1 MPFTASESAFMASL
15 FADLDASIFDE
26 QLSPGSSKRPSP
38 QSSQVALKVR
48 SRQSSLQKQLPLSRA
63 SSVKLSQSPSP
74 SKRASKKARRVES
87 LPTWG
92 EANRADEIKAATE
105 HLLHHA
111 DDWMQDLLSPSP
123 KGVKILQKSGKGV
136 ASSPGKHTKHSVSPT
151 SSFSRTRVSQEEP
164 RRYTRCIISEV
175 IDTHYTPKRYLEIPA
190 NHPYTTKGVLPETVT
205 SAMQRRQKVL
215 YLYELEKIETT
226 SSQESQNGKQKQG
239 RRCQVKLRDEWLT
252 TPTRSGDIVHLIGE
266 WKEEA
271 DEQLGQRDKQKI
283 EVDLDDPEEALWSEM
298 QDMPTSSPVTCKKML
313 PTLTL
318 ASSVQSIDQY
328 QDTSSSSIIDNLLI
342 LHPDV
347 LLSATAVST
356 VIRCTRRSYLQ
367 SKVKVSGPSGEDAP
381 SESLLMGKMLHE
393 VLQSCL
399 TGRPKLPKEHSTHL
413 KSAADDDR
421 QESPFPVVWRGPKPT
436 NFSATFVKEQIES
449 QVQCSLEDILT
460 AGLDTNSAA
469 DKLWEAAAP
478 FGQFAKSY
486 LVPGEDG
493 LPQKD
498 ALAVD
503 ARSPVSPL
511 IRVVQVLDVEEDIWS
526 PMYGLKGFVD
536 VSVEVE
542 IIDGSDNTAMTA
554 VASNKGS
561 RVRKLKTKKTY
572 VMPLELKT
580 GRSVDKIQHQAQTML
595 YMLMM
600 SDRYHQPVDQGLLYY
615 SRTSTL
621 HLVRS
626 VQKETRALILAR
638 NELADYLSRRPDV
651 GKERGELP
659 PTIDNERDCGRCYAV
674 DECMLY
680 RRAVEGVSPNKD
692 TSSIASL
699 YQAKVSHLTEQHAT
713 FFRHWEHL
721 LTMEEDDI
729 VRFRRQLWTMT
740 AAARERGGRCLS
752 NMVLA
757 PAPVDGDGGS
767 KRARTA
773 SGMNERIVY
782 QLIKN
787 DLSSVHLGGV
797 FAVGDPISVS
807 IEPDFYSVAQGHLLD
822 LSSNIVTVAV
832 DRDLHSLLK
841 RIKKAKPVFRIDKEE
856 FASGMAKV
864 RYNLAR
870 LFFEAPLGDV
880 RRRELIVDLKE
891 PRFNAVDKERPH
903 LAANAMNEDQRQAV
917 EKVLRA
923 EDYALIVGMPGTG
936 KTTII
941 VGVDA
946 VCWRLPY

>member
-1 MPFTASESAFMASL
+1 MASL

-26 QLSPGSSKRPSP
+26 QLSPVSSKRASP

-48 SRQSSLQKQLPLSRA
+48 SRQSSLHKQLSFSRA
-63 SSVKLSQSPSP
+63 SSIKLSQSPSP
-74 SKRASKKARRVES
+74 TKKAYKKARRVES
-87 LPTWG
+87 LPTWRDSD
-92 EANRADEIKAATE
+92 RADEIKAATE
-105 HLLHHA
+105 HLLQHA
-111 DDWMQDLLSPSP
+111 DDWMHDLLSPSP
-123 KGVKILQKSGKGV
+123 KRAKVVKRKGDEV
-136 ASSPGKHTKHSVSPT
+136 ASSSGKEIEHSVSPT
-151 SSFSRTRVSQEEP
+151 SLLIKKDIGKENS
-164 RRYTRCIISEV
+164 RRYTRCLIDEV
-175 IDTHYTPKRYLEIPA
+175 VETHYIPKRYLTAPA
-190 NHPYTTKGVLPETVT
+190 NHYTTKGVRPETVT

-215 YLYELEKIETT
+215 YLYELEKLDSS

-239 RRCQVKLRDEWLT
+239 KRCRVKLRDEWLS
-252 TPTRSGDIVHLIGE
+252 TPTRPGDIVHLIGE
-266 WKEEA
+266 WKEEP
-271 DEQLGQRDKQKI
+271 DERLEQKDKQRI
-283 EVDLDDPEEALWSEM
+283 EIDLDDPDEALWSEM
-298 QDMPTSSPVTCKKML
+298 QDMPTSSQMKS
-313 PTLTL
+313 PTMIPTMTL
-318 ASSVQSIDQY
+318 GSNAQSIDQY
-328 QDTSSSSIIDNLLI
+328 QEETGRSLIDNLLI

-381 SESLLMGKMLHE
+381 NESLLMGKMLHE

-399 TGRPKLPKEHSTHL
+399 TGRPKLPRQDFTPVKG
-413 KSAADDDR
+413 AAKDDR
-421 QESPFPVVWRGPKPT
+421 QDSPFPIVWRGPKPT
-436 NFSATFVKEQIES
+436 NFSSAFVKEQIES
-449 QVQCSLEDILT
+449 QVQCSLEDILS
-460 AGLDTNSAA
+460 AGLDTDSAA
-469 DKLWEAAAP
+469 DKLWEAAAS
-478 FGQFAKSY
+478 FGQFASSY

-511 IRVVQVLDVEEDIWS
+511 VRVVQVLDVEEDIWS

-542 IIDGSDNTAMTA
+542 IVDGCENMVKTAA
-554 VASNKGS
+554 ASKKGD
-561 RVRKLKTKKTY
+561 KTPQLKRRTY

-580 GRSVDKIQHQAQTML
+580 GRSIDKIQHQAQTML

-600 SDRYHQPVDQGLLYY
+600 SDRYHQPIDQGLLYY
-615 SRTSTL
+615 SKTSTL
-621 HLVRS
+621 HLIRS
-626 VQKETRALILAR
+626 VQKEVRALLLAR
-638 NELADYLSRRPDV
+638 NELADYLSRRPDA

-659 PTIDNERDCGRCYAV
+659 PIIDNERDCGRCYAV

-680 RRAVEGVSPNKD
+680 RRAVEGVCPEGDISP
-692 TSSIASL
+692 IASL
-699 YQAKVSHLTEQHAT
+699 YQAKVSHMTDQHAA
-713 FFRHWEHL
+713 FFKHWEHL

-740 AAARERGGRCLS
+740 AAAREKDGRCLS
-752 NMVLA
+752 NMVLTPRA
-757 PAPVDGDGGS
+757 GGEDGTDQQ
-767 KRARTA
+767 ARSA

-782 QLIKN
+782 KMTKN

-832 DRDLHSLLK
+832 DRDLLSLVE
-841 RIKKAKPVFRIDKEE
+841 RIKHSKPIFRIDKEE

-891 PRFNAVDKERPH
+891 PRFSERNEGKPH
-903 LAANAMNEDQRQAV
+903 LTANDMNEDQRQAV
-917 EKVLRA
+917 EKVLIA

-941 VGVDA
+941 VGFGS
-946 VCWRLPY
+946 VCREGFSTDRSVFA